1 MRVTRMNKFSRCK
14 LAAVVGAVLLPC
26 AQFALAA
33 NPVVTISRVTPA
45 GSTLEVGTEVTF
57 RVVATDSD
65 GNLRSIHFCRK
76 IGSSFDNDDVCQV
89 IASNIT
95 STATSR
101 AENVTKSFG
110 PASVSGTKAVYYA
123 YAVDNNGSRSALGA
137 ATEYEEIIWKVDVV
151 VSSGNIATLQEKI
164 NVANGTQNDRSS
176 IYVTGT
182 YVGTGANPGIEI
194 NGKKFI
200 TLVGN
205 DSTRIIGANTSND
218 VVSINNSKGI
228 KILGFTIGNDVPG
241 SETSWN
247 LIKGSYGIV
256 VTGGPTTSSTIPTGP
271 SDGIV
276 IGDNRVRLTASSG
289 IRVDGARYVE
299 IQNNVVEK
307 TNAGAAYMYYAFG
320 QRPEVTGTNWLIKDF
335 FQADGLRKMH
345 YRTDRDDNVAAK
357 VDVANDCIQAFE
369 RESTGD
375 SSNNKL
381 FRPTQEMISVSKV
394 KTGSN
399 PNTYR
404 QSSFVNVVG
413 NEVFNGPWT
422 INNVCVIGKEGI
434 DLKSGSSNSNVE
446 YNYVHDLH
454 KLGIYVDAYQ
464 DFQENNIVNG
474 NIVHHTKHGIALSVE
489 DEDGDA
495 PVSAKLLNVLVSN
508 NRVYENDQDG
518 IIVTDFGNARLRD
531 KIKIL
536 NNTVV
541 ANIRHGINIGSDKV
555 DNVFIVN
562 NLVSNNGGDQI
573 VRDIRVDSTQYS
585 SRNNLVWRTNGG
597 IACNSDLPSF
607 GNAIGTNVVC
617 AAPKINAIDFSLQ
630 SNSPAENV
638 AHEGGVT
645 VNGGASITVSS
656 EVTKDATGAR
666 RPTSYDIGAME
677 YFQ

>member
-1 MRVTRMNKFSRCK
+1 MKKFSRCK
-14 LAAVVGAVLLPC
+14 LAVVVGTVLLPC
-26 AQFALAA
+26 AELALAA

-45 GSTLEVGTEVTF
+45 GTTLEIGTEVTF
-57 RVVATDSD
+57 RIVATDSD
-65 GNLRSIHFCRK
+65 GNLNSINFCRR
-76 IGSSFDNDDVCQV
+76 IGVSIDSGDACQV
-89 IASNIT
+89 VASNIT
-95 STATSR
+95 STGTSR
-101 AENVTKSFG
+101 TENVTKSFG
-110 PASVSGTKAVYYA
+110 PASISGTKAMYYA
-123 YAVDNNGSRSALGA
+123 YAVDDNGSRSALGV
-137 ATEYEEIIWKVDVV
+137 ATDYEEITWKADVV
-151 VSSGNIATLQEKI
+151 VSSGNIGTLQENI
-164 NVANGTQNDRSS
+164 NVANGTQTDRAS
-176 IYVTGT
+176 IFVTGT
-182 YVGTGANPGIEI
+182 YIGTGTNPGIEI

-200 TLVGN
+200 TLVGT
-205 DSTRIIGANTSND
+205 DSTRIIGVNTSND
-218 VVSINNSKGI
+218 VVSISNSKGI
-228 KILGFTIGNDVPG
+228 KVLGLTIGNDVPG

-256 VTGGPTTSSTIPTGP
+256 VTGGPTTSTTIPTGP
-271 SDGIV
+271 SSGII

-289 IRVDGARYVE
+289 IRVDGASYVE
-299 IQNNVVEK
+299 VQNNVVEK
-307 TNAGAAYMYYAFG
+307 SNAGAPYMYYAFG

-357 VDVANDCIQAFE
+357 VNVANDCKQAFD

-375 SSNNKL
+375 SSKNNL

-394 KTGSN
+394 KTGTN
-399 PNTYR
+399 TNTYR
-404 QSSFVNVVG
+404 KSNYVNVVG

-446 YNYVHDLH
+446 FNHVHDLH

-474 NIVHHTKHGIALSVE
+474 NVVHNTKHGIALSVE
-489 DEDGDA
+489 DESGDA
-495 PVSAKLLNVLVSN
+495 PVSAMLLNVLVSN
-508 NRVYENDQDG
+508 NRVYENNQDG
-518 IIVTDFGNARLRD
+518 IIITDFGNARLRD

-541 ANIRHGINIGSDKV
+541 ANVRHGINIGSDKV

-562 NLVSNNGGDQI
+562 NLASNNGGDQI
-573 VRDIRVDSTQYS
+573 VRDIRVDSTQYN

-597 IACNSDLPSF
+597 SACNSDLPSF

-617 AAPKINAIDFSLQ
+617 GAPKINTIDFSLQ
-630 SNSPAENV
+630 SLSPAENV
-638 AHEGGVT
+638 AHEGVVT

-656 EVTKDATGAR
+656 EVTKDATGEN
-666 RPTSYDIGAME
+666 RPLSYDIGAME